1 MRYRIASAIFALTTA
16 GVLTG
21 CADGSGGL
29 PDAGLMMRDAAIS
42 AGAIDSAHLALQAE
56 GSVPGFPLRG
66 LEADVS
72 KSDGGSATGTAT
84 LPTGSVTRFVASQGK
99 VFSRSDNGTLVP
111 LPSGFPSPSGMIGR
125 DGGLARLLR
134 SLRDPE
140 TVGREQ
146 FTGIDAFKIQAVV
159 PAESLA
165 AILPGA
171 TKDATLTIW
180 VRVRGAHLPL
190 RTTLGFPE
198 HPDAHLNVAVSKSQ
212 AASLPGKQ
220 S

>member
-1 MRYRIASAIFALTTA
+1 MRYRIACAVIALTTA
-16 GVLTG
+16 GVSTG

-42 AGAIDSAHLALQAE
+42 AGAIDSAHLVLQAE
-56 GSVPGFPLRG
+56 GTVPGFPLRA

-72 KSDGGSATGTAT
+72 TRDGGSATGVAT
-84 LPTGSVTRFVASQGK
+84 LPTGSVTRFVATRGK
-99 VFSRSDNGTLVP
+99 VFSKSDNGTLIP
-111 LPSGFPSPSGMIGR
+111 MPSGFLSPNGLIGHN
-125 DGGLARLLR
+125 GGLALLLR
-134 SLRDPE
+134 TLRDPE

-146 FTGIDAFKIQAVV
+146 FTGIDAFKIEAVV
-159 PAESLA
+159 PAASLA
-165 AILPGA
+165 SILPG
-171 TKDATLTIW
+171 TSKDATLTIW

-198 HPDAHLNVAVSKSQ
+198 HPDAQLNVAVSKSQ
-212 AASLPGKQ
+212 SASVPGRQ

>member
-1 MRYRIASAIFALTTA
+1 MRFRIASAVVALITA
-16 GVLTG
+16 GALTG

-42 AGAIDSAHLALQAE
+42 AGAIGSAHLMLRAE
-56 GSVPGFPLRG
+56 GAVPGFPLRA

-72 KSDGGSATGTAT
+72 KDAGGSATGAAT
-84 LPTGSVTRFVASQGK
+84 LPSGSVTHFVATQGK
-99 VFSRSDNGTLVP
+99 VFSKSDKGTLVP
-111 LPSGFPSPSGMIGR
+111 MPAGFPSPSGMIGR
-125 DGGLARLLR
+125 DGGLAQLLR

-146 FTGIDAFKIQAVV
+146 FSGVDAFKIEALV
-159 PAESLA
+159 PAESLSS
-165 AILPGA
+165 ILPG
-171 TKDATLTIW
+171 TTEDATLTVW

-190 RTTLGFPE
+190 QTVLGFPQ
-198 HPDAHLNVAVSKSQ
+198 HPDAQLTVTVSKSQ
-212 AASLPGKQ
+212 SAAVPGIK

>member
-1 MRYRIASAIFALTTA
+1 MRFRIASAVVALTMA

-42 AGAIDSAHLALQAE
+42 AGAIGSAHVMLRAE
-56 GSVPGFPLRG
+56 GTVPGFPLRA

-72 KSDGGSATGTAT
+72 KDAGGSATGAAT
-84 LPTGSVTRFVASQGK
+84 LPGGSVTRFVAAQGK
-99 VFSRSDNGTLVP
+99 VFGKSDNGTLTPMPV
-111 LPSGFPSPSGMIGR
+111 GFPSPSAMIGR
-125 DGGLARLLR
+125 DGGLAQLLR

-146 FTGIDAFKIQAVV
+146 FSGVDAFEIQAVV
-159 PAESLA
+159 PARSLT
-165 AILPGA
+165 AILPG
-171 TKDATLTIW
+171 TTEDATLTVW

-190 RTTLGFPE
+190 QTVLAFPK
-198 HPDAHLNVAVSKSQ
+198 HPDARLTVTVSKSQ
-212 AASLPGKQ
+212 SASVPGVK